1 MYFQDDGSRTLH
13 FAPYSANTGFYFVRN
28 NERTKYFFN
37 SLLMAGDLV
46 ISTFSHQTA
55 LVALLAEHS
64 SMYGLKVKVWSRD
77 KEEFPGGVHYH
88 QRPTFMKQMINGTV
102 HPYIFHMSWYVLY
115 SILFYRTVLYDCSRL
130 LIYLTVHIK
139 L

>member
-55 LVALLAEHS
+55 LVALLSEHS

-115 SILFYRTVLYDCSRL
+115 SIVLYCMTIVVCLSF
-130 LIYLTVHIK
+130 
-139 L
+139 